1 MAGCVGDLM
10 CIRVGLLDR
19 ITVGLQGTQP
29 GCSFWNLHRVPAVYP
44 AVGTPEDS
52 NLWFRMGH
60 VGSWS
65 RGSGGHRCST
75 QSGQVL
81 FLPLRN

>member
-29 GCSFWNLHRVPAVYP
+29 GCIFWNIHRVPAVYP
-44 AVGTPEDS
+44 AVGQRTPTCGLEWAMLARGPGALEDAGAAHS
-52 NLWFRMGH
+52 Q
-60 VGSWS
+60 V
-65 RGSGGHRCST
+65 RCCFC
-75 QSGQVL
+75 L
-81 FLPLRN
+81 